1 MNLYLLMS
9 YTFQCH
15 CLIFSKN
22 NNEFLKI
29 KNVFSENMNTFL
41 DFQTLKIC
49 FSSKEKKNEID
60 K

>member
-1 MNLYLLMS
+1 MNLYLLMP

-15 CLIFSKN
+15 CFIFSKN

>member
-1 MNLYLLMS
+1 MS

-15 CLIFSKN
+15 CLIVSKN

-49 FSSKEKKNEID
+49 YSSKEKKNEID